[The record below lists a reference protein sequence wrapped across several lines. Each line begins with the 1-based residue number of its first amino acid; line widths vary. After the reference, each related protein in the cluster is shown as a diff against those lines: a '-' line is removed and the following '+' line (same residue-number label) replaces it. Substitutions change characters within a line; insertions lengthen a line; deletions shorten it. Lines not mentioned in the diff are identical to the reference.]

1 MTFSSAYLY
10 AKQITS
16 VTPSQNNVVFDN
28 GAFNANI
35 MKSGFSWLNNS
46 WVATWPGFNSDN
58 MAIRGGGASGHINTS
73 EILIAT
79 GDNAVD
85 ANITNN
91 MICHTGESTDPDS
104 CGRGYYLPLDM
115 QSLQTEGYTKLKF
128 TAGNSAYG
136 IPGATE
142 TFEGTS
148 EILLLKSNG
157 STGMSVLNNLTIS
170 EEGLSDN
177 PPQITYEIDLTSYQ
191 EYVPTYLAILFY
203 NGTTHIS
210 KIWFE

>member
-1 MTFSSAYLY
+1 
-10 AKQITS
+10 
-16 VTPSQNNVVFDN
+16 
-28 GAFNANI
+28 
-35 MKSGFSWLNNS
+35 
-46 WVATWPGFNSDN
+46 
-58 MAIRGGGASGHINTS
+58 MAIRGGGASSHIGTS

-91 MICHTGESTDPDS
+91 MICHTGESTDSES

-115 QSLQTEGYTKLKF
+115 QTLQTEGYTKLKF

-142 TFEGTS
+142 TSEGTS

-157 STGMSVLNNLTIS
+157 GAGMSVLNNLTFHGEGIS
-170 EEGLSDN
+170 QDPS
-177 PPQITYEIDLTSYQ
+177 QVTYEIDLTNYQ
-191 EYVPTYLAILFY
+191 EYVPTYVAILFY
-203 NGTTHIS
+203 TGTTQVS